1 MFSDDSINLPIEFK
15 VLSTMDQDSSYNLC
29 SIDEEEKLQEWA
41 DFCASCFAYKA
52 NAPPA
57 SYFLRHYFNDPRRDA
72 SLVTVMKETVTCKIV
87 ASTRVFVRRISIG
100 NGKYV
105 EAGGIGEVCTSLDH
119 RKKGLAKKL
128 LLNAIQLMTQRNM
141 NCSMLHASPSLMNV
155 YERSANYKGVDSH
168 WTILPLESKYFQT
181 NENILLE
188 RLNGV
193 NVRLASFPND
203 IMQLKAMHES
213 YSQERFC
220 GCIIRTT
227 EYWNEYIRR
236 EIGDSLFVLTEDEK
250 ILAWM
255 SIQQRSETRLRLR
268 EFGWCM
274 ENNGSV
280 NIQDAF
286 SCLIKTCM
294 NSLMK
299 EKGVVQESFFK
310 QDMELAIPSVVYR
323 DLVEDNE
330 KSTLFTYLN
339 QSLEIK
345 NECDPGWMYK
355 DLLDN
360 DLVDMSNV
368 VNFCKV
374 PHLIWPSDTF

>member
-1 MFSDDSINLPIEFK
+1 MN
-15 VLSTMDQDSSYNLC
+15 QDSSYNLC
-29 SIDEEEKLQEWA
+29 SINEEEKLQEWA

-57 SYFLRHYFNDPRRDA
+57 SYFLSHFFNDPRRDA
-72 SLVTVMKETVTCKIV
+72 SLVTVMKESSSLKIV

-100 NGKYV
+100 NGKSV

-128 LLNAIQLMTQRNM
+128 LLNAIQLMTDRNM

-155 YERSANYKGVDSH
+155 YERNYKGVDSH
-168 WTILPLESKYFQT
+168 WTILPLDSKYFET
-181 NENILLE
+181 EENALLE
-188 RLNGV
+188 RGNHL

-203 IMQLKAMHES
+203 TMELKTMHES

-227 EYWNEYIRR
+227 EYWNEYIRH
-236 EIGDSLFVLTEDEK
+236 EIGDSLFVLTDQEK

-274 ENNGSV
+274 ENDVSV

-286 SCLIKTCM
+286 SCLIMTCM

-299 EKGVVQESFFK
+299 EKGVVPESLFK
-310 QDMELAIPSVVYR
+310 QDMELAIPSLVYK
-323 DLVEDNE
+323 DLTADCEENT
-330 KSTLFTYLN
+330 SFPFMN
-339 QSLEIK
+339 QSLEVK

-368 VNFCKV
+368 VNVLKV
-374 PHLIWPSDTF
+374 HHLIWPSDSF